1 MEARK
6 RLSNPSYGPL
16 GGYDDDNEGD
26 PNEEF
31 ELQHQSVSRRNV
43 MHVPRCCLGDT
54 SLAEAPGT
62 GRE

>member
-31 ELQHQSVSRRNV
+31 ELQHQSVGPSLHSQ
-43 MHVPRCCLGDT
+43 HVKMFLSITAVP
-54 SLAEAPGT
+54 P
-62 GRE
+62 